1 MRCDGMRALFLFDCL
16 SIDRSINLVSHPLV
30 IRFTKGEQAIYMP
43 FMLNIWKVES
53 SGIAVAMTVVGL
65 AVALSQ
71 AVLARP
77 LVVRH
82 RPSYTHTHTHTQAC
96 ICTHDETKQSINQ
109 KKLLL

>member
-1 MRCDGMRALFLFDCL
+1 
-16 SIDRSINLVSHPLV
+16 
-30 IRFTKGEQAIYMP
+30 
-43 FMLNIWKVES
+43 MLNIWKVES

-77 LVVRH
+77 SWYVIDLV
-82 RPSYTHTHTHTQAC
+82 THTHTHTHEAC